1 MVLDE
6 SLFEEKED
14 KIKVIKTRIKED
26 TSKNENEQK
35 IKELPHVISVKQS
48 GMNEYELTTEVVD
61 TSSKARENFREIES
75 KAKEIFDDR
84 LRNVTYKR
92 NNINRGEKTFNPII
106 SVEIK
111 EPEPTRIVKKGQLK
125 DYKVKGRE
133 NKIRREG
140 ENYFIPFYDFNVV
153 TNVRLHEIG
162 FSTTFSDSEG
172 RDVFID
178 DINSD
183 DLGIYLIADSNG
195 NYDINLNLNNDLDLI
210 YLGKAKSNIVE
221 NEKVDIQRVEQIF
234 NKWLNTKKLV
244 NESLKENLNKNR
256 YTLYVQYEDEED
268 DNEFHEEE
276 SMWDLYDLVEHAE
289 TFIVPEIGGGDI
301 SFAYIEDNET
311 GEIVW
316 DASEGYYIEEDKG
329 LKESKLVEGIKT
341 FLNDLGK
348 EDIQYFKLTNKFNY
362 DIKQLRV
369 DNKNKTYEVG
379 QFKII
384 KRPYM
389 TNNGAEFKRL
399 IAELSARGYT
409 EVGNKLTESEDMT
422 REQARERCYKI
433 KKNWDGKYVAITEDL
448 LLNPT
453 KEDEENV
460 KELIDKYKGTKYEK
474 ILNDLK
480 AKYDFEETA
489 KEQKRESMKKSKF
502 IENLEEPEISK
513 VNPKL
518 IKELE
523 NKVVEL
529 GLHYGYDD
537 KDLKIETHPME
548 RNKIYLLVN
557 PYVSQ
562 KRQADFIRELESVI
576 RKYDENARFTL
587 EVHGRWVVEVNDKIE
602 ESVEGDKIAQDY
614 IDSKNANYEA
624 DKQAD
629 REAKV
634 ELAKQG
640 ITEELSEFEKR
651 AKDTADKLG
660 IEIKLRGNDRFDLET
675 LDRETLEK
683 FYKELLGVELGN
695 VKGLKEDVEESKEIA
710 DVEVPVVVVE
720 EPKEEEQP
728 TEEEQTIGLTTV
740 INKLIADELEAID
753 EYNSAIVTFETEGRG
768 EFTDV
773 FRSILED
780 EQHHMGNL
788 EKLLNEL
795 DPSALANI
803 KKGQLE
809 AETQLVDAEHPL
821 DESLKK

>member
-6 SLFEEKED
+6 KLFKEEKED
-14 KIKVIKTRIKED
+14 KIKVTKMRIKED
-26 TSKNENEQK
+26 TSNNENEQK
-35 IKELPHVISVKQS
+35 IKELPHVIFVEKS

-61 TSSKARENFREIES
+61 TSSKARENFREIEAR
-75 KAKEIFDDR
+75 AKEIFDDKIR
-84 LRNVTYKR
+84 KITYKR

-106 SVEIK
+106 SLELK
-111 EPEPTRIVKKGQLK
+111 EPEQVRIVKKGQLK
-125 DYKVKGRE
+125 DYRVKGRE
-133 NKIRREG
+133 NEIRREG
-140 ENYFIPFYDFNVV
+140 ENYFIPFYDFNVA
-153 TNVRLHEIG
+153 TNVRLEEIG
-162 FSTTFSDSEG
+162 FSTTFSDSKG
-172 RDVFID
+172 HDVFID
-178 DINSD
+178 DINYD
-183 DLGIYLIADSNG
+183 DLGIYLIADNNG
-195 NYDINLNLNNDLDLI
+195 TYDIYLNLNNDLDRI
-210 YLGKAKSNIVE
+210 YLGKAKSNIVKD
-221 NEKVDIQRVEQIF
+221 EKVDAQRVEQIF

-244 NESLKENLNKNR
+244 NESLKENLKEEKVTKENIS
-256 YTLYVQYEDEED
+256 TLKPGDVLVDNSNAYV
-268 DNEFHEEE
+268 
-276 SMWDLYDLVEHAE
+276 
-289 TFIVPEIGGGDI
+289 I
-301 SFAYIEDNET
+301 SFMYKEGTKERPTYKLTLRDLKDGRPIYSQKGSECYGMTIERAEET
-311 GEIVW
+311 DREIDPKYV
-316 DASEGYYIEEDKG
+316 SGKRI
-329 LKESKLVEGIKT
+329 VEGIKT

-348 EDIQYFKLTNKFNY
+348 EDIQYFKLANKFNY

-409 EVGNKLTESEDMT
+409 EVGDKL
-422 REQARERCYKI
+422 
-433 KKNWDGKYVAITEDL
+433 TEDL
-448 LLNPT
+448 LLEPT
-453 KEDEENV
+453 AED
-460 KELIDKYKGTKYEK
+460 KELVKDLLDKYKGSKYEK
-474 ILNDLK
+474 VLGDLK

-502 IENLEEPEISK
+502 IENLEEPETSK
-513 VNPKL
+513 VNPEL

-576 RKYDENARFTL
+576 RKYDKNARFTL

-602 ESVEGDKIAQDY
+602 ESAEGDKIAQDY

-640 ITEELSEFEKR
+640 ITEELSEFEKK

-675 LDRETLEK
+675 LDRNTLDK

-695 VKGLKEDVEESKEIA
+695 VKGLKEDVEEVKEIA
-710 DVEVPVVVVE
+710 DVEVPVVVIEGPVE
-720 EPKEEEQP
+720 ETEQKVEETAEDQP
-728 TEEEQTIGLTTV
+728 TENQQTIGLTTV

-788 EKLLNEL
+788 EKVLNEL

>member
-6 SLFEEKED
+6 SLFEEKKED

-35 IKELPHVISVKQS
+35 IKELPHVISVNKS

-61 TSSKARENFREIES
+61 TSSKARGNFREIES
-75 KAKEIFDDR
+75 KAKEIFNDR
-84 LRNVTYKR
+84 LRKVTYKR

-111 EPEPTRIVKKGQLK
+111 EPEQARIVKKGQLK
-125 DYKVKGRE
+125 DYRVKGRE
-133 NKIRREG
+133 NEIRRDG
-140 ENYFIPFYDFNVV
+140 KNYFIPFDDFNVA

-162 FSTTFSDSEG
+162 FSTTFNDSEG
-172 RDVFID
+172 RDVFIN
-178 DINSD
+178 DINYD
-183 DLGIYLIADSNG
+183 DLGIYLIADGDG
-195 NYDINLNLNNDLDLI
+195 NYDVNLNLNNDLDLI
-210 YLGKAKSNIVE
+210 YLGKAKSNIVKD
-221 NEKVDIQRVEQIF
+221 EKVDVERVEQIF

-256 YTLYVQYEDEED
+256 YSLYVQYEDEED

-301 SFAYIEDNET
+301 SFAYIEDNEN

-316 DASEGYYIEEDKG
+316 DASEGYYIEDKE
-329 LKESKLVEGIKT
+329 LKESKLVESIKT

-348 EDIQYFKLTNKFNY
+348 EDIQYFKLANKFNY

-409 EVGNKLTESEDMT
+409 EVGNKLTE
-422 REQARERCYKI
+422 
-433 KKNWDGKYVAITEDL
+433 DL
-448 LLNPT
+448 LLEPT
-453 KEDEENV
+453 AEDKKLV
-460 KELIDKYKGTKYEK
+460 KDLLDKYKGSKYEK
-474 ILNDLK
+474 VLGDLK

-489 KEQKRESMKKSKF
+489 KEQKTESMKKSKF

-513 VNPKL
+513 VNPEL

-587 EVHGRWVVEVNDKIE
+587 EVHGRWVVEINDKIE

-629 REAKV
+629 RETKV

-640 ITEELSEFEKR
+640 ITESLEDITKEKVEEI
-651 AKDTADKLG
+651 AKRNNVPIRFLDDTG
-660 IEIKLRGNDRFDLET
+660 IRFALET
-675 LDRETLEK
+675 TDKELVNK
-683 FYKELLGVELGN
+683 FYKEFSELAGT
-695 VKGLKEDVEESKEIA
+695 KETMMIEDVDTQVDIEHEA
-710 DVEVPVVVVE
+710 DTL
-720 EPKEEEQP
+720 KDLP
-728 TEEEQTIGLTTV
+728 TEKEQSVGLATM
-740 INKLIADELEAID
+740 INNLISDELSAID
-753 EYNSAIVTFETEGRG
+753 GYNSAIVTFEIENRP

-773 FRSILED
+773 FRDILE
-780 EQHHMGNL
+780 EERTH
-788 EKLLNEL
+788 
-795 DPSALANI
+795 I
-803 KKGQLE
+803 GQLE
-809 AETQLVDAEHPL
+809 QILNTLDPTTLKHIDAGQKEAEGQIEENEEQLAEQEHPL
-821 DESLKK
+821 DESLKR